1 MEYLDLRV
9 ADSWGMGRT
18 DTYRGST
25 TDKQDRE
32 VLKLKKN
39 IKMNNKVRR
48 ENAFRAIER
57 QADYGCS
64 EEELMKCI
72 DNLFSWHVSRLQ
84 RVRFMGRG
92 KRRNP
97 DGSIVHHNCDS
108 YLNHDY
114 ASYFDVYVHEDD
126 ESMRI
131 LKEKLKREFCPKY
144 MEIKDLEWEIRKMQY
159 KLESLKR

>member
-18 DTYRGST
+18 NTYRGST

-32 VLKLKKN
+32 VIKLKKN
-39 IKMNNKVRR
+39 IAMNNKVRR
-48 ENAFRAIER
+48 ENARRAIQR
-57 QADYGCS
+57 QADYGFS
-64 EEELMKCI
+64 EEELMGFI
-72 DNLFSWHVSRLQ
+72 DNLFDWHVSRLQ

-92 KRRNP
+92 KRRDANGTHLYP
-97 DGSIVHHNCDS
+97 NVDS
-108 YLNHDY
+108 YLRHAD

-126 ESMRI
+126 ESMRV